1 MTISYAWVLILTF
14 IRYVVLILIIDS
26 LVVFLL
32 LTHQLFTPW
41 GKLTHEFQVLTHVV
55 SIRFWLTPW
64 GIEAQ

>member
-41 GKLTHEFQVLTHVV
+41 GMGYEL
-55 SIRFWLTPW
+55 
-64 GIEAQ
+64 

>member
-32 LTHQLFTPW
+32 LTHQVFTPW
-41 GKLTHEFQVLTHVV
+41 GMGYEL
-55 SIRFWLTPW
+55 
-64 GIEAQ
+64 

>member
-32 LTHQLFTPW
+32 LTHQLFTLW
-41 GKLTHEFQVLTHVV
+41 GMGYEL
-55 SIRFWLTPW
+55 
-64 GIEAQ
+64 